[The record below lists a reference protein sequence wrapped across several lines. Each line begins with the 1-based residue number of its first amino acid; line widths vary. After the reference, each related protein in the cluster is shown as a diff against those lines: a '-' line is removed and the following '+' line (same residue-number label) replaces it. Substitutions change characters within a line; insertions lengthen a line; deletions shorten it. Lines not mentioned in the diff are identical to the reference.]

1 MQITK
6 MIRKTIFVFILSFVL
21 IVLVQVPV
29 HAAFG
34 ISPASI
40 SNDAIKK
47 GTRYEKEMLI
57 SRDNADEETVAVI
70 SPDLGELE
78 KWVTF
83 EPGLRVVM
91 PVGVLRMPIK
101 VTIDVPL
108 DAALK
113 DYKGV
118 FRIYV
123 TPEQKG
129 EVKGISVVEGVRID
143 VALTTTEVSV
153 IDLSIRAAKIPDTY
167 INEDLILELTVKNEG
182 NSPAAPSR
190 VTVGVQDLLEKEI
203 KELETTD
210 VEEASAY
217 GISVVK
223 AYFKN
228 HGLSKGE
235 YYGNIRVYEGS
246 DVSYEDRLIF
256 AVLPAKVFRE
266 VCAGAPEVLVNNK
279 VAIFA
284 GITALG
290 TLSAAYALFKVY
302 SKSKKSKH
310 KKRNILII
318 VLIWALLVTAS
329 YALVYA
335 NMAGLL
341 DRECRQEEVKPDT
354 SEPATA
360 QNNPGPTEA
369 SVQGVA
375 TQEDGELEGKNLN
388 SFGQLNVGG
397 EPENGKYKVYKQ
409 SNLNSAVIYL
419 ASEGE
424 EFTVIEELPEWY
436 RVYLPNGIDGWLPK
450 INVKNTVQEERP

>member
-1 MQITK
+1 MLTTDIF
-6 MIRKTIFVFILSFVL
+6 RKIICSLALSFVL
-21 IVLVQVPV
+21 LVLIQVPV
-29 HAAFG
+29 YAAFG

-40 SNDAIKK
+40 DNNSIKK

-57 SRDNADEETVAVI
+57 SRDNGDEETVAVI

-91 PVGVLRMPIK
+91 PVGVIRVPIK
-101 VTIDVPL
+101 VIIDVPL

-113 DYKGV
+113 DYEGV

-167 INEDLILELTVKNEG
+167 INEDLILELTVKNDG

-203 KELETTD
+203 KEIETTD

-217 GISVVK
+217 GVSVVK

-228 HGLSKGE
+228 YGLPEGE
-235 YYGNIRVYEGS
+235 YYGNVRIYEGS
-246 DVSYEDRLIF
+246 DVSYEDRIVF

-266 VCAGAPEVLVNNK
+266 VCSGAPEVLVNNK
-279 VAIFA
+279 VAIFV
-284 GITALG
+284 GITAFA
-290 TLSAAYALFKVY
+290 TLSATYAFFKIY

-310 KKRNILII
+310 KKLNTLII

-329 YALVYA
+329 YTLIYA
-335 NMAGLL
+335 NMVGLF
-341 DRECRQEEVKPDT
+341 DRECHQEEVKPDT
-354 SEPATA
+354 TESATA
-360 QNNPGPTEA
+360 QNNSEPTGS
-369 SVQGVA
+369 SVQGIA
-375 TQEDGELEGKNLN
+375 TQEDGELEGKDLN
-388 SFGQLNVGG
+388 SFGQLNVGV
-397 EPENGKYKVYKQ
+397 EAENGKYKVYKQ
-409 SNLNSAVIYL
+409 SNLNSAVVYL

-450 INVKNTVQEERP
+450 INVKNTVQEQRS